1 MHEAS
6 PQSAVVSV
14 AAKATVPTSAGV
26 AGFGWF
32 GIPLEHW
39 QIFLGMF
46 GVLVFVICTI
56 VDTITKRRQANTEE
70 RRLRL
75 LEEREERIVA
85 HEEEDS
91 NGKPAD

>member
-14 AAKATVPTSAGV
+14 AAKATVPASGAV
-26 AGFGWF
+26 ASFGWF

-46 GVLVFVICTI
+46 GVLVFVICTV

-75 LEEREERIVA
+75 LEEREDRLVA
-85 HEEEDS
+85 HEEGDS
-91 NGKPAD
+91 DGKPAE